1 MRVGIGFDVHPFISG
16 RRLILGGVEIPF
28 EKGLFGHSDADAL
41 THAII
46 DALFGAAGLGDIGS
60 HFGIHDS
67 RYKDATSLLLLEE
80 AWQRIST
87 RGYVVEN
94 VDATI
99 IAEAP
104 RLSPFLEKM
113 RLNIARV
120 LRLSLDLVNVKASSA
135 NGVGP
140 LGAGEGIAA
149 FAVAALQEG
158 KG

>member
-1 MRVGIGFDVHPFISG
+1 MRVGIGFDVHPFTLG
-16 RRLILGGVEIPF
+16 RHLILGGVEIPF

-60 HFGIHDS
+60 HFGTHDP

-87 RGYVVEN
+87 SGYVVEN
-94 VDATI
+94 IDATI

-104 RLSPFLEKM
+104 KLSPFIEKM

-120 LRLSLDLVNVKASSA
+120 LRLSVDLVNVKASTA
-135 NGVGP
+135 NGVGS
-140 LGAGEGIAA
+140 LGLGEGIAA
-149 FAVAALQEG
+149 FAIAALQKG
-158 KG
+158 KK